1 MNHNKKADYYHV
13 NNAILKDIYPIDVG
27 HGKFSLRRKAFK
39 NKYPYYLLHYVTDGD
54 GAIEIDGEFHVF
66 GKNSVFILPPNKE
79 IIYHPNV
86 TYKKN
91 PSQNCKGWTYYWINF
106 NGLETRNIL
115 RTIGISD
122 EKYYFEGEFED
133 FEKYFKIIFDHPRS
147 DIETAYGA
155 TSALFG
161 ILAELHPKLD
171 EHEPKKSQSF
181 DEIFKYIQSH
191 LYDTELSAFKVSN
204 AFAISE
210 SYFSRLFRKNL
221 NTSFPKYVNYE
232 RIKKATTLLVTTD
245 LPVKAIAN
253 NVGYKDAL
261 YFSKIFK
268 KYRLS
273 SPENYR
279 RTNINNE

>member
-1 MNHNKKADYYHV
+1 M
-13 NNAILKDIYPIDVG
+13 
-27 HGKFSLRRKAFK
+27 
-39 NKYPYYLLHYVTDGD
+39 
-54 GAIEIDGEFHVF
+54 
-66 GKNSVFILPPNKE
+66 
-79 IIYHPNV
+79 
-86 TYKKN
+86 
-91 PSQNCKGWTYYWINF
+91 
-106 NGLETRNIL
+106 

-122 EKYYFEGEFED
+122 ENYYFEGKFEN
-133 FEKYFKIIFDHPRS
+133 FEQYFKTIFDHPRS
-147 DIETAYGA
+147 DIETAYVA
-155 TSALFG
+155 TSALFR

-171 EHEPKKSQSF
+171 EHEPKKSKSF
-181 DEIFKYIQSH
+181 DEIFEYIQSH
-191 LYDTELSAFKVSN
+191 LYDAELSAFKVSN

-210 SYFSRLFRKNL
+210 RYFSRLFRKNL
-221 NTSFPKYVNYE
+221 NTPFPKYVNYE

-279 RTNINNE
+279 QTNINNE